1 LSTTLLLALLAAA
14 PLDSGTVP
22 APQAAA
28 TDAPTITA
36 RTGKSEA
43 HVGDAIDF
51 TITSIGPRAMPVV
64 LPANLDLGEFSELGR
79 TLEEKDLGDG
89 RMSRAFNLKIAAYQ
103 PGSFEI
109 PPVELTYFGQDGT
122 VKSIRTQA
130 IPFVITSL
138 IANEP
143 EPKLKDN
150 AASMPV
156 IQRDYL
162 YLYIAGGVAAAGLGA
177 VIALLL
183 RRHLRRRR
191 PAPPPI
197 PPRPA
202 HEVAMEKLDRLGA
215 LLAEGGDLRPFYF
228 LLSEAIREYLG
239 GRFGFD
245 SLEMTTEEL
254 VATLRRSPLESS
266 RGVLGS
272 EIEGWLSACD
282 LVKFAKVSPSLEQAR
297 GSLETAIRLVE
308 ATRPL
313 PELPPTPTTRPEV
326 ASA

>member
-1 LSTTLLLALLAAA
+1 MSGALLFALLAAA
-14 PLDSGTVP
+14 PLDGGTVSAAQP
-22 APQAAA
+22 AA
-28 TDAPTITA
+28 DAPTITA
-36 RTGKSEA
+36 RTDKGEA

-51 TITSIGPRAMPVV
+51 TITSVGPRAMPVV

-103 PGSFEI
+103 PGSFDI
-109 PPVELTYFGQDGT
+109 PPVELSYFGQDGT
-122 VKSIRTQA
+122 VKSVRTQA

-138 IANEP
+138 LANEP

-150 AASMPV
+150 ATSV
-156 IQRDYL
+156 RVVQRDYL
-162 YLYIAGGVAAAGLGA
+162 WLYVAGGIAAAGLGA
-177 VIALLL
+177 VLALLL
-183 RRHLRRRR
+183 RRHLRKRR

-197 PPRPA
+197 PARPA
-202 HEVAMEKLDRLGA
+202 HEVAMEKLDRLGT
-215 LLAEGGDLRPFYF
+215 LLSEGGDLRPFYF

-239 GRFGFD
+239 ARFGFD

-254 VATLRRSPLESS
+254 VATLRRAPLESS

-282 LVKFAKVSPSLEQAR
+282 LVKFAKVSPSIEQAR

-308 ATRPL
+308 GTRPRA
-313 PELPPTPTTRPEV
+313 ELPPTAPARPEV